1 MISEHKFVTSFTS
14 IWREVMPLGDS
25 YWRRENLLL
34 LQKHPKVANLVAADM
49 RGLAN
54 ELAFMA
60 FCKIQTDTSVARSI
74 GKLNSVASI
83 SDAVSSCVP
92 QAVEY
97 INRLAFSSEIRGA
110 ELSKDCGTEAHHL
123 TENLLRFFP
132 ADRSYELRPKFN
144 GCGVISSCEGDLI
157 SGGCLFEIKAGDR
170 SFRIADIRQLLVY
183 AALAYAGRT
192 LNFDRIALCNP
203 RTGILWTKSLDSICH
218 AVSGLRA
225 SDVLA
230 QLVLHFES
238 TDTTK

>member
-14 IWREVMPLGDS
+14 VWREVMPLGDS
-25 YWRRENLLL
+25 YWRRENILL
-34 LQKHPKVANLVAADM
+34 LQMHPKVANLVSADM
-49 RGLAN
+49 RGLVN

-60 FCKIQTDTSVARSI
+60 FCKVQHDTFVARSN
-74 GKLNSVASI
+74 GNLYSVASI
-83 SDAVSSCVP
+83 PEAVSSCVP

-97 INRLAFSSEIRGA
+97 INRLAFFSEPQSG
-110 ELSKDCGTEAHHL
+110 ELSKDCGTEAHHI

-132 ADRSYELRPKFN
+132 ADRSYELKPKFS
-144 GCGVISSCEGDLI
+144 GCGVVSSCEGDLI
-157 SGGCLFEIKAGDR
+157 SDGCLFEVKAGDR

-183 AALAYAGRT
+183 AALAYAGKT

-203 RTGILWTKSLDSICH
+203 RTGILWTKSLDSICY

-230 QLVLHFES
+230 LLVLHFES
-238 TDTTK
+238 AHTTK